1 VIAQQQ
7 QQPEATTAATTTT
20 TTRGSKMV
28 LMAKVKNQVKIEEN
42 LNLSWLY
49 S

>member
-7 QQPEATTAATTTT
+7 QQPEAATAATTTTT

-42 LNLSWLY
+42 LKRIMAL
-49 S
+49 